1 MEFKA
6 WHTQCSFGASGNE
19 RLPDS
24 QVITGMNESE
34 SLDLVDLPDSPIE
47 PSCMGGGHDLYEEG
61 GYGEM
66 RIASSQPQQN
76 RTCLDVLHP
85 LHSAEYTSAQSLL
98 DAYSRTP
105 PPESPVPAYT
115 AHKYTAHNRGHG
127 QVLTFASDFDQTGAL
142 AYPETYHNNKLEEHG
157 YQWPAAD
164 RVEEVSPVPFREFEP
179 LPPFTCCAVYDA
191 RASVR
196 RSVTDVVS
204 SKLAQDLA
212 YKLEQRRAWER
223 EDSASPGENKR
234 KKLEK
239 SHVTVNS
246 PLQSMASADDAPGVL
261 RRIEASEDMR
271 LEPGIAVLSSIPV
284 TGRELDGKV
293 SDDLALDHPN
303 ARRRG
308 DDAAVRRVCSNN
320 RTVEP
325 ARTNSACDAS
335 AGKMPPHGCNASDM
349 IIINLVE
356 AKMLSSRKAGGLP
369 DPCAW
374 ISLHHRGKV
383 MRRDDVASGIMNM
396 KAHHSMLPHFKSAT
410 VPSSQDPAWN
420 SIVSLTM
427 AYKSTT
433 VIVDGI
439 QHDSA
444 TLEPVAGQSVNI
456 FITVHDAGMKKCDF
470 LGQAAI
476 LDILPGTMVDRWVT
490 LQRRDGQPQMES
502 VGGRVSSVRMK
513 IEYISA
519 SAKGLSQPT
528 HFSNVTGQGNTSKS
542 PHRKQKGLRRTGAS
556 TEHLAYAAKLQAAI
570 RRVFANRVFRLTLLQ
585 ARLIAIDYLP
595 SSRSFDCP
603 LGKATSQYRKPF
615 SPVNIDAE
623 IIASSSDYCEDT
635 AMTHAD
641 TKGRPNQD
649 PPVTKGGRFDLMD
662 YALRDRSILGQAE
675 ALANLGLGLF
685 HDREEFR
692 EQSLQYL
699 HESWDLL
706 KTLKPTQL
714 QADRVQS
721 IIDRISKSGAFS
733 TSHDLSLRLAGL

>member
-1 MEFKA
+1 
-6 WHTQCSFGASGNE
+6 
-19 RLPDS
+19 
-24 QVITGMNESE
+24 VITGMDESE

-47 PSCMGGGHDLYEEG
+47 PAWGMGGGHDLYEEG

-66 RIASSQPQQN
+66 RIASSQPQQS

-85 LHSAEYTSAQSLL
+85 HHSAEYTSAQSLL

-115 AHKYTAHNRGHG
+115 AHNRCYG

-142 AYPETYHNNKLEEHG
+142 EYPETYHNNEFEEHE
-157 YQWPAAD
+157 YQWPAAN
-164 RVEEVSPVPFREFEP
+164 RVEEVSPLPFQAVEL

-191 RASVR
+191 RANVR

-223 EDSASPGENKR
+223 EDSAPPGENER

-246 PLQSMASADDAPGVL
+246 PLQSIASADDAPGVL
-261 RRIEASEDMR
+261 RRMDASEDMR

-293 SDDLALDHPN
+293 SDACAPDHPN

-308 DDAAVRRVCSNN
+308 DDAAVRRVSSIN
-320 RTVEP
+320 RTAEP
-325 ARTNSACDAS
+325 DRANSACDAS
-335 AGKMPPHGCNASDM
+335 AGQVPPHASICNASDM
-349 IIINLVE
+349 IIINLIE

-374 ISLHHRGKV
+374 ISLHHQGKV
-383 MRRDDVASGIMNM
+383 TRRDDVASGIMNM

-456 FITVHDAGMKKCDF
+456 FITIHDAGMKKCDF
-470 LGQAAI
+470 LGQAAV

-490 LQRRDGQPQMES
+490 LQRRDGHPQMES
-502 VGGRVSSVRMK
+502 IGGRVSSVRLK
-513 IEYISA
+513 VEYISA
-519 SAKGLSQPT
+519 SAKGLAQPI
-528 HFSNVTGQGNTSKS
+528 HLSNVTGQGNTAKS
-542 PHRKQKGLRRTGAS
+542 PDRKRKGLRRTCAP
-556 TEHLAYAAKLQAAI
+556 TEHQAYAATLQAAI
-570 RRVFANRVFRLTLLQ
+570 RRVFSSRAFRLTLLQ
-585 ARLIAIDYLP
+585 SRLNAIDYLP
-595 SSRSFDCP
+595 SVRNLDCP
-603 LGKATSQYRKPF
+603 LGTARSQYRKPS

-635 AMTHAD
+635 AMVHAD
-641 TKGRPNQD
+641 TRDRPNQD
-649 PPVTKGGRFDLMD
+649 PPVTPGGRLDLMD
-662 YALRDRSILGQAE
+662 YALRDRSILGQVE
-675 ALANLGLGLF
+675 ALANLGLSLF

-714 QADRVQS
+714 QAERVQS

-733 TSHDLSLRLAGL
+733 ASHDLSLRLAGLL